1 MKIFLSVFMTFLIT
15 AVPTFDAMAATPRKK
30 GTATTTA
37 RSKSN
42 TPTNAFTDAE
52 QKLKDLENA
61 LKAKLAEIKKAEE
74 DKEAKTPD
82 NTIGTSQTIDKKEDC
97 EKITQ
102 HRSGTECYKDDKT
115 GKWKIRWTFKVGDD
129 CPVKDCSVDKAVTK
143 CVYEKVT
150 ESSFSCKITE
160 CIDTHEVIGG
170 VCREKESDPAN
181 EENNQPDEHAECW
194 KKVDFATAGN
204 WTGTYCDISECEDG
218 YKVDRSRTACEE
230 DEQPDKTNCWDNVR
244 HAINGIDHG
253 THCEIT
259 ECDPGW
265 YPHEMRECK
274 QEPTEM
280 ECRGRI
286 KNSTEV
292 KVQYNSFGIP
302 DCYVHKCGLGYKP
315 SSDYKACER
324 DEKYAN
330 MPKEYCEKTLK
341 GEYTEDSFCKC
352 GTVYFE
358 FNQMN
363 KTCKLEEG
371 SDYEYTIQ

>member
-1 MKIFLSVFMTFLIT
+1 MTFLIT
-15 AVPTFDAMAATPRKK
+15 AVPTFDAMAATARKN
-30 GTATTTA
+30 GTTT
-37 RSKSN
+37 
-42 TPTNAFTDAE
+42 TAFTDAE
-52 QKLKDLENA
+52 KKLKDLENA

-82 NTIGTSQTIDKKEDC
+82 NTIDTSQTIDKKEDC
-97 EKITQ
+97 EKITEL
-102 HRSGTECYKDDKT
+102 RSGTECYKDDKT

-170 VCREKESDPAN
+170 VCKKKEPDTTPPEAETEAEPATQSDVAKPTSKPEPEEK
-181 EENNQPDEHAECW
+181 CC
-194 KKVDFATAGN
+194 K
-204 WTGTYCDISECEDG
+204 DISHAKECVQHTS
-218 YKVDRSRTACEE
+218 Y
-230 DEQPDKTNCWDNVR
+230 
-244 HAINGIDHG
+244 
-253 THCEIT
+253 CEIT

-302 DCYVHKCGLGYKP
+302 DCYVHKCGRGYKP

-371 SDYEYTIQ
+371 SDDEYTIQ